1 MNTRVLRVSSGA
13 VFSPRTPDL
22 QYLRNSE
29 HRYVTALAT
38 YFSQGAKVQIEIKI
52 IKLIDTIVE
61 KNTAGCIF
69 IPSIGSGLKADDD
82 CCAWL
87 LAGPPLSP
95 NHGLR
100 PAPMKD
106 FSRWKG
112 R

>member
-1 MNTRVLRVSSGA
+1 MISHSDLVAWAVLYINPPKRHVPRLVWLNTCVLRVSSGA

-22 QYLRNSE
+22 QYLGNSE

-82 CCAWL
+82 CCA
-87 LAGPPLSP
+87 
-95 NHGLR
+95 
-100 PAPMKD
+100 
-106 FSRWKG
+106 
-112 R
+112 